1 MSEFIEFVFGI
12 IILGLMLISGFS
24 MLSAMFSKKPVRR
37 RRNYR
42 NSNRYYKGRGRGY
55 GYYRTP
61 PITSRT
67 PRKYSG
73 KSYISNPDPDTFMV
87 YFLENE
93 KLGAL
98 KLGVGS
104 WGRINEF
111 LDSRV
116 EPSYSAERIGWKLL
130 RAAKFSTTESE
141 YDLGREQAYEAERR
155 AHFYWRYVKR
165 HPRKLEKEEMGF
177 SLIEVYRQRKFEPTK
192 GFTETAPL
200 GEVCEQTTWNYV
212 LKSPG
217 LKSEHVP
224 EGARALSS
232 LDEQHLNLELPPG
245 YQEAQIKRI
254 RHRAD
259 GSITRTQISDEERF
273 WSKIEKTDTCWN
285 WKAATT
291 NSGYGLGRLD
301 GSIGAAHRIVW
312 TLETGSDPGLFF
324 MENKC
329 GKRSCVNPQHW
340 DISLR
345 RRSTLGEIRVSAFSC
360 TTPNCF
366 RPAYSMTKPGPCE
379 PCRQR
384 AKRDRRK
391 ARISLSLSRANQCS
405 RCGLE
410 IERRGSPTGTD
421 LCTVCRNP

>member
-1 MSEFIEFVFGI
+1 MSGLIDFIFGI
-12 IILGLMLISGFS
+12 IILGLMLISGYS

-42 NSNRYYKGRGRGY
+42 KSNRYYKGRGRGY

-87 YFLENE
+87 YFLENQ

-116 EPSYSAERIGWKLL
+116 APSYSAEKIGWRLL
-130 RAAKFSTTESE
+130 RAAKFSTSESE
-141 YDLGREQAYEAERR
+141 YDLGREQAYEAEKR

-177 SLIEVYRQRKFEPTK
+177 SLIEVYNQRKFEPTK

-200 GEVCEQTTWNYV
+200 GQVCEQTTWNYV

-217 LKSEHVP
+217 LKGEHIP

-232 LDEQHLNLELPPG
+232 LDKKHLNLELPPG

-259 GSITRTQISDEERF
+259 GSSTRTEISDEERF

-285 WKAATT
+285 WLASTT
-291 NSGYGLGRLD
+291 NSGYGQGYFE
-301 GSIGAAHRIVW
+301 GSVALAHRIVW
-312 TLETGSDPGLFF
+312 NLETGSDPGLFF

-345 RRSTLGEIRVSAFSC
+345 RRSAPGEIRVSTFSC
-360 TTPNCF
+360 TTPNCV

-379 PCRQR
+379 PCKQR
-384 AKRDRRK
+384 SKRERRK
-391 ARISLSLSRANQCS
+391 ARKLLSLSQVNQCS

-410 IERRGSPTGTD
+410 IERRGSPLGAT
-421 LCTVCRNP
+421 LCTECRNS